1 MLELGEAYGIVP
13 QSPSEP
19 SRGASARMLHEE
31 VERTRVAEVVKP
43 TVPAVVTLPS
53 QPLINNTHVI
63 AKQQVAV
70 VAPDNR
76 WKDMK
81 KLVLYALVVCLGLA
95 LHYVL
100 NDWLTRYIST
110 AYLSESSEQLAK
122 LCYPASILAVLW
134 IIRSWK

>member
-13 QSPSEP
+13 QAPSEP

-31 VERTRVAEVVKP
+31 VERTRVAAVAAP
-43 TVPAVVTLPS
+43 PAVVTLPA
-53 QPLINNTHVI
+53 QPLINNTHVV
-63 AKQQVAV
+63 ATKQAV
-70 VAPDNR
+70 VSPVAPDNR

-81 KLVLYALVVCLGLA
+81 KLVLYALVVCLGLS

-122 LCYPASILAVLW
+122 LCYPASILAVIW
-134 IIRSWK
+134 IVRSWK